1 MNAFSFLGIT
11 VVEILNIVFLIVTLI
26 LLFKNRIKIS
36 VWIVS
41 FLLLLNLLGNWNT
54 WFTMYIIIK
63 NNLMGQF

>member
-1 MNAFSFLGIT
+1 VNAFSFLGIT